1 MTNPSMI
8 LAGYRSYHS
17 TQPAIPCPNPPVPEH
32 ESRFAARGAQA
43 AAALVTSVKANLPQG
58 QAALRK
64 ASAVRG
70 GAGGWAAGGGGRQ
83 VGGRRRGRRGR
94 VGGWGRGAGAGSL
107 ISRLVGASRSTSLQ
121 INDFEIN
128 DFVDGWWE
136 LRSANGGGGR
146 E

>member
-70 GAGGWAAGGGGRQ
+70 GAGGWAGVGGGWGGQ
-83 VGGRRRGRRGR
+83 EGGRRRGRWGR
-94 VGGWGRGAGAGSL
+94 VGGWGRGAGAGWL
-107 ISRLVGASRSTSLQ
+107 ISRLVGASRSTSLEN
-121 INDFEIN
+121 NDSE
-128 DFVDGWWE
+128 
-136 LRSANGGGGR
+136 AGGR
-146 E
+146 RTLRQLAP